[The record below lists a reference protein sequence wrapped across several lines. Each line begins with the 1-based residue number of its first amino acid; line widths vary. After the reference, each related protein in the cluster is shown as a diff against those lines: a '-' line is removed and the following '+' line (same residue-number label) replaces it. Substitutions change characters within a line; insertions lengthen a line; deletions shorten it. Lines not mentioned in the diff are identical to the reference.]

1 MRARLAIFFLFALLA
16 APVAQAQSW
25 PSRPVTVVVPFAA
38 GVTGDIVARGLVEH
52 LSAVLGQPFVVDNR
66 SGAGGNIGGAVV
78 AKAAP
83 DGYTLL
89 LSTTGP
95 ASSNKLTY
103 KNMPY
108 DPQRDLAPIVLM
120 GKAPVI
126 IVARNTLPANTLKE
140 FVDYAKAN
148 PGKTTAGYPGNGT
161 QGHIA
166 GELLQ
171 QRAGMSFVQAQYRGS
186 PAIIT
191 DILGEHIDIGMDF
204 MAPYVPLIQE
214 KKLRGLAIA
223 SAKRWP
229 LLPDVPTVAELRLSG
244 IRGGGVVCAPR
255 AHRHSAGDY
264 RQAERGRKRLSQ
276 DESGRGAVRE
286 AWHPAGRWHAAGAE
300 SLHRSRAR
308 EMGSDHQGSKD
319 RVLAASR
326 HCERSEAIQSF
337 RALDCFVA
345 VLLAMTTNYNGDP

>member
-1 MRARLAIFFLFALLA
+1 MLGSVKNNRVETPMRARIAALVTIGLLA
-16 APVAQAQSW
+16 ASGAQAQSW

-52 LSAVLGQPFVVDNR
+52 LSSALGQPFVVDNR
-66 SGAGGNIGGAVV
+66 SGAGGNIGGAAV

-126 IVARNTLPANTLKE
+126 IVAKNSLPAKTLKE
-140 FVDYAKAN
+140 FVDYAKTN
-148 PGKTTAGYPGNGT
+148 PGKITAGYPGNGT
-161 QGHIA
+161 QGHIT

-171 QRAGMSFVQAQYRGS
+171 QRAGMSFVQTQYRGS

-191 DILGEHIDIGMDF
+191 DILGEHIDIGMDS

-223 SAKRWP
+223 GAKRWP
-229 LLPDVPTVAELRLSG
+229 LLPDVPTVAESG
-244 IRGGGVVCAPR
+244 FPGFEA
-255 AHRHSAGDY
+255 
-264 RQAERGRKRLSQ
+264 
-276 DESGRGAVRE
+276 AVWY
-286 AWHPAGRWHAAGAE
+286 A
-300 SLHRSRAR
+300 
-308 EMGSDHQGSKD
+308 
-319 RVLAASR
+319 
-326 HCERSEAIQSF
+326 
-337 RALDCFVA
+337 
-345 VLLAMTTNYNGDP
+345 LLAPTGTSPDIVAKLNETANAYLKTKAAAELFEKLGIQPNGGTPQELKAFIEAELERWGPIIKAAKIEF